1 MGRSLSVSAEKRAK
15 IASAPSSSMRRETE
29 TYFFYLLLRAD
40 DMFLLRPREG
50 LQKDASRSAA
60 DAVCSDAHAERDRR
74 GTLFAVKEVGGKVLR
89 DLPRNEGAR
98 PHKGEFFAVVTHDG
112 ERSRPTDTAAHVQLS
127 VCPRGKHDVRVL
139 DEAAHI

>member
-1 MGRSLSVSAEKRAK
+1 M
-15 IASAPSSSMRRETE
+15 
-29 TYFFYLLLRAD
+29 LLLRTG
-40 DMFLLRPREG
+40 EG
-50 LQKDASRSAA
+50 LQKDTPRAA
-60 DAVCSDAHAERDRR
+60 AGTVRSDAHTECDRR

-112 ERSRPTDTAAHVQLS
+112 ERSRPADTAAHVQLS